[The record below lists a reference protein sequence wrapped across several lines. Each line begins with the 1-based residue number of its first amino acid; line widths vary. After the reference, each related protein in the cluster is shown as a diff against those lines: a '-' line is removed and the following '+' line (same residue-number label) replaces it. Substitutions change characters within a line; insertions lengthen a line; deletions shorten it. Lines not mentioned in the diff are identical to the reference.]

1 MLMWYQGGAIMLFPT
16 WINLSTTDMDKDK
29 ICASY
34 MGYYLNRL
42 LSMFK
47 YEGLP
52 DSIPQKWLETY
63 LLVNGNCAIVKHQG
77 ELYAVHGNLSDYC
90 DGYYIPT
97 KYIVANPWLK
107 LDKTFTRDED
117 CIVIFNDSLNVGVMP
132 LLKRYCYLMTENLIS
147 MKVETI
153 NSRMSAVISTPD
165 DKTKA
170 SAELYIKRIE
180 EGKLSVLAENRLL
193 DGVKVQPVRAG
204 SASNITNLIEMQ
216 QYLKAS
222 LYNEL
227 GLNANYNM
235 KREAINSNESQLN
248 DDMLTPLIDDMLRE
262 RQEAIEKVNAM
273 FGTSITVEFNSAW
286 EDNEDEHEA
295 AIEELE
301 AEVDQVEAEADKAEA
316 EAEVTEVQAE
326 AIEEAPAEENTEAD
340 PEETADEPEE
350 ETPEED
356 KEGDKDE

>member
-1 MLMWYQGGAIMLFPT
+1 MLFPT
-16 WINLSTTDMDKDK
+16 WINLSATDFDKEK
-29 ICASY
+29 IVAGY

-47 YEGLP
+47 YDGLP
-52 DSIPQKWLETY
+52 DSIPAKWLETY
-63 LLVNGNCAIVKHQG
+63 LLVNGNCAIVKHEEQ
-77 ELYAVHGNLSDYC
+77 LYAVHGNLSDNC

-117 CIVIFNDSLNVGVMP
+117 CIVIFNDSLNIGVMP

-153 NSRMSAVISTPD
+153 NSRMSTVISTPD

-180 EGKLSVLAENRLL
+180 DGKLSVMAENRLL
-193 DGVKVQPVRAG
+193 DGVKVQPARSG
-204 SASNITNLIEMQ
+204 SSSNITNLIEMQ

-262 RQEAIEKVNAM
+262 RQQAIEKVNAM
-273 FGTSITVEFNSAW
+273 FGTNITVEFNSAW
-286 EDNEDEHEA
+286 EDNEEEHEA
-295 AIEELE
+295 ALDQVE
-301 AEVDQVEAEADKAEA
+301 AEAEQVEAEADKTEA
-316 EAEVTEVQAE
+316 EAEVAE
-326 AIEEAPAEENTEAD
+326 IQVENFETAPEELIAEAD
-340 PEETADEPEE
+340 PEEPAE